1 MKVKRSSV
9 VAGLLLLAFVGVVV
23 AYYTLNNAS
32 EDSSS
37 SYTVIG
43 TLTFAPTGAAY
54 VGVTVR
60 SIAPSLSPSPVGS
73 FMFLIFNGQTSRG
86 TFPTGFAAGNVVELS
101 GKISLDTHSQTYVM
115 NLTSITHTT

>member
-1 MKVKRSSV
+1 MKVNRSSV
-9 VAGLLLLAFVGVVV
+9 VTGLLLLAVVGVVV

-32 EDSSS
+32 ENSSS
-37 SYTVIG
+37 HTVIG

-54 VGVTVR
+54 VGLTVR

-115 NLTSITHTT
+115 NVTSMTHTT

>member
-1 MKVKRSSV
+1 MKVNRSSV

-23 AYYTLNNAS
+23 AYYTLNKAS
-32 EDSSS
+32 EDNS

-43 TLTFAPTGAAY
+43 TLTFAPIGAAY

-86 TFPTGFAAGNVVELS
+86 TFPTGFTAGNVVELS

-115 NLTSITHTT
+115 NVTSITQTT